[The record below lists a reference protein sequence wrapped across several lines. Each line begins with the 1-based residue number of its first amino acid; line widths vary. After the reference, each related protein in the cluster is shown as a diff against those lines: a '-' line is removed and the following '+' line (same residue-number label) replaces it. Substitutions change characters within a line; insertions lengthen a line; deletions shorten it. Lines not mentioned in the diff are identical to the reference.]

1 MINCGVC
8 FLTAL
13 FAALQAGAG
22 SKERKSA
29 DRKCKRITVLV
40 FTVGSPVVL
49 LWSGLCMDRAMKRN
63 FCILLIVS
71 GSLLSLGKGSWTIS
85 NNSVSVTVNLSGKS
99 LKWKNRPKGRFFYST
114 SGSINASTL
123 RSVRHAHWPEWISP
137 REGCPRWCCQSS
149 GSCGRQRSR

>member
-49 LWSGLCMDRAMKRN
+49 L
-63 FCILLIVS
+63 
-71 GSLLSLGKGSWTIS
+71 
-85 NNSVSVTVNLSGKS
+85 
-99 LKWKNRPKGRFFYST
+99 
-114 SGSINASTL
+114 
-123 RSVRHAHWPEWISP
+123 
-137 REGCPRWCCQSS
+137 
-149 GSCGRQRSR
+149 